1 MFVIWSGHGTVWSN
15 METWTITEFYTWM
28 GSAQRWGWI
37 SSLFLLLD
45 ESVLLVESV
54 ISITTFLPSLPSL

>member
-1 MFVIWSGHGTVWSN
+1 

-37 SSLFLLLD
+37 SNPFLLLR
-45 ESVLLVESV
+45 VLFQSQH
-54 ISITTFLPSLPSL
+54 FSLPFPPSEGSAGLSVQILMSL